1 MRHTFTVTRL
11 MKSAMTLMMLVAII
25 FASAFVVE
33 MCDVHG
39 DAVYVD
45 ARVRDTGPPGYI
57 VFDRLPTCDDVAD
70 FICVTPISSV
80 VVIVPEAIDDVYT
93 TNFAY
98 YTNSIIGV
106 SDKSAVYYERNI
118 SGLDAGYGDDTS
130 IDEHTYATAIRIS
143 DYEDAT
149 IGYGYGLRA

>member
-1 MRHTFTVTRL
+1 MRHTFTVTRP

-25 FASAFVVE
+25 LASAFVVE

-45 ARVRDTGPPGYI
+45 ARVHDTGPPGYI
-57 VFDRLPTCDDVAD
+57 VFDRLPMYDVAD

-98 YTNSIIGV
+98 YTDPIIGV

-130 IDEHTYATAIRIS
+130 ADEHLYAKAIRIS